1 MCLEQAGNL
10 LSRRTPNDH
19 SRPAETRSEG
29 QPAVR
34 ASGRCEIAC
43 RSMTPSRSSTTVR
56 RSMCAITSK
65 ISMPKRVS
73 TAADPAIRPAA
84 RQES

>member
-1 MCLEQAGNL
+1 MTIA
-10 LSRRTPNDH
+10 
-19 SRPAETRSEG
+19 RPAKTRSEG

-43 RSMTPSRSSTTVR
+43 RSMTPSRSSTTMR
-56 RSMCAITSK
+56 RSPCGITSK
-65 ISMPKRVS
+65 ISIPKRVS
-73 TAADPAIRPAA
+73 AAADPAIRPAA